1 MSNKIGII
9 GDGHVG
15 STVAQQLILTGLVDD
30 LVMIDVNEAKVRA
43 DQLDFQDAMANLKH
57 HTTITINDYSALKD
71 ADIVISAFGNI
82 ELEAGGER
90 FAELNYNR
98 ERIGD
103 IAESIK
109 KSGFNG
115 ILVAIT
121 NPVDAI
127 TNMYQELTGLPRK
140 HVIGTGTL
148 LDTARMKRAV
158 GERMNVDPRSVEG
171 FNLGEHG
178 NSQFTAWST
187 VKVLEKPI
195 TEVAEAKHLKLEDL
209 NDEIKFG
216 GQTVYK
222 GKQYTNY
229 GISAAVTRL
238 VETIQ
243 SDAHTEM
250 PVSNYQEKY
259 GTYLS
264 YPAIVGR
271 DGIVQTVE
279 LTLTD
284 EEEKK
289 LKASAETIKEKAN
302 K

>member
-57 HTTITINDYSALKD
+57 HTTININDYSALKD

-98 ERIGD
+98 DRIGD
-103 IAESIK
+103 IAKSIK

-115 ILVAIT
+115 ILLVIT

-158 GERMNVDPRSVEG
+158 GELMNVDPRSVEG

-195 TEVAEAKHLKLEDL
+195 TEVAQAKHLKLEDL

-271 DGIVQTVE
+271 DGIIQTVE

-289 LKASAETIKEKAN
+289 LQASAATIKEKAN

>member
-98 ERIGD
+98 ERIGA
-103 IAESIK
+103 IAEAIK

-115 ILVAIT
+115 ILLAIT

-158 GERMNVDPRSVEG
+158 GELMNVDPRSVEG

-195 TEVAEAKHLKLEDL
+195 TEVAKAKHLKLEDL

-271 DGIVQTVE
+271 DGIIQTVE

-289 LKASAETIKEKAN
+289 LQSSAATIKEKAN

>member
-1 MSNKIGII
+1 MSNKIGVI

-115 ILVAIT
+115 ILAAIT

-238 VETIQ
+238 VETIE

>member
-15 STVAQQLILTGLVDD
+15 STVAHQLLVSGLVDD
-30 LVMIDVNEAKVRA
+30 LVLIDVNEAKVTA
-43 DQLDFQDAMANLKH
+43 DELDFQDAMANLKH
-57 HTTITINDYSALKD
+57 HTNIVINDYSALKD
-71 ADIVISAFGNI
+71 ADIIISAFGNI
-82 ELEAGGER
+82 SLEAGGER

-103 IAESIK
+103 IAASIK
-109 KSGFNG
+109 KSGFDG

-127 TNMYQELTGLPRK
+127 TNMYQKLTGLPKK

-148 LDTARMKRAV
+148 LDTSRMKRAV
-158 GERMNVDPRSVEG
+158 GSRLNVDPRSVEG

-187 VKVLEKPI
+187 VKVLEQPI
-195 TEVAEAKHLKLEDL
+195 TELVKDKPWKLEDL

-229 GISAAVTRL
+229 GIAAAVTRL
-238 VETIQ
+238 VETIE
-243 SDAHTEM
+243 SDSRTEL

-271 DGIVQTVE
+271 DGIVQQVQ
-279 LTLTD
+279 LALTD
-284 EEEKK
+284 EEEKLLAK
-289 LKASAETIKEKAN
+289 SAETIKEKS

>member
-103 IAESIK
+103 IAEAIK

-115 ILVAIT
+115 ILLAIT

-158 GERMNVDPRSVEG
+158 GELMNVDPRSVEG

-195 TEVAEAKHLKLEDL
+195 TEVAKAKHLKLEDL

-271 DGIVQTVE
+271 DGIIQTVE

-289 LKASAETIKEKAN
+289 LQSSAATIKEKAN

>member
-115 ILVAIT
+115 ILLAIT

-158 GERMNVDPRSVEG
+158 GELMNVDPRSVEG

-187 VKVLEKPI
+187 VKVLEKPV
-195 TEVAEAKHLKLEDL
+195 TEVAEAKNLKLEDL

-271 DGIVQTVE
+271 DGIIQTVE

-289 LKASAETIKEKAN
+289 LQASAATIKEKAN

>member
-103 IAESIK
+103 IAEAIK

-115 ILVAIT
+115 ILLAIT

-158 GERMNVDPRSVEG
+158 GELMNVDPRSVEG

-195 TEVAEAKHLKLEDL
+195 TEVAQAKHLKLEDL

-271 DGIVQTVE
+271 DGIIQTVE

-289 LKASAETIKEKAN
+289 LQASAATIKEKAN

>member
-15 STVAQQLILTGLVDD
+15 STVAHQLLVSGLVDD
-30 LVMIDVNEAKVRA
+30 LVLIDVNEAKVTA
-43 DQLDFQDAMANLKH
+43 DELDFQDAMANLKH
-57 HTTITINDYSALKD
+57 HNNIVINDYSALKD
-71 ADIVISAFGNI
+71 ADIIISAFGNI
-82 ELEAGGER
+82 SLEAGGER

-103 IAESIK
+103 IAASIK
-109 KSGFNG
+109 KSGFDG

-127 TNMYQELTGLPRK
+127 TNMYQELTGLPKK

-148 LDTARMKRAV
+148 LDTSRMKRAV
-158 GERMNVDPRSVEG
+158 GSRLNVDPRSVEG

-187 VKVLEKPI
+187 VKVLEQPI
-195 TEVAEAKHLKLEDL
+195 TELVKDKPWKLEDL

-229 GISAAVTRL
+229 GIAAAVTRL
-238 VETIQ
+238 VETIE
-243 SDAHTEM
+243 SDACTEL

-271 DGIVQTVE
+271 DGIVQQVQ
-279 LTLTD
+279 LALTD
-284 EEEKK
+284 EEEKLLAK
-289 LKASAETIKEKAN
+289 SAETIKEKS

>member
-57 HTTITINDYSALKD
+57 HITININDYSALKD

-98 ERIGD
+98 ERIGA
-103 IAESIK
+103 IAEAIK

-115 ILVAIT
+115 ILLAIT

-158 GERMNVDPRSVEG
+158 GELMNVDPRSVEG

-195 TEVAEAKHLKLEDL
+195 TEVAQAKHLKLEDL

-271 DGIVQTVE
+271 DGIIQTVE

-289 LKASAETIKEKAN
+289 LQASAATIKEKAN

>member
-1 MSNKIGII
+1 MSNKIGVI

-187 VKVLEKPI
+187 VKVLEKTI

-289 LKASAETIKEKAN
+289 LQASAETIKEKAN

>member
-57 HTTITINDYSALKD
+57 HITININDYSALKD

-271 DGIVQTVE
+271 DGIVQTVK

>member
-15 STVAQQLILTGLVDD
+15 STVAQQLIISGLVDD
-30 LVMIDVNEAKVRA
+30 LVLIDENKAKVTA
-43 DQLDFQDAMANLKH
+43 DELDFQDAMANLKH
-57 HTTITINDYSALKD
+57 HVNIVINDYSALKD
-71 ADIVISAFGNI
+71 ADIIISAFGNI
-82 ELEAGGER
+82 ALEAGGER
-90 FAELNYNR
+90 FAELKFNK
-98 ERIGD
+98 ERIGA
-103 IAESIK
+103 IASAIK
-109 KSGFNG
+109 ESGFNG

-127 TNMYQELTGLPRK
+127 TSMYQELTGLPKK

-158 GERMNVDPRSVEG
+158 GSRLNVDPRSVEG

-195 TEVAEAKHLKLEDL
+195 TELAKEQSWKLEDL

-238 VETIQ
+238 VETIE

-271 DGIVQTVE
+271 DGIIQQVE
-279 LTLTD
+279 LSLTE
-284 EEEKK
+284 EEEK
-289 LKASAETIKEKAN
+289 LLEASAATIKEKSQD
-302 K
+302 

>member
-103 IAESIK
+103 IAEAIK

-115 ILVAIT
+115 ILLAIT

-158 GERMNVDPRSVEG
+158 GELMNVDPRSVEG

-187 VKVLEKPI
+187 VKVLEKPV

-250 PVSNYQEKY
+250 PVSNYQGKY

-271 DGIVQTVE
+271 DGIIQTVE

-289 LKASAETIKEKAN
+289 LQASAATIKEKAN

>member
-57 HTTITINDYSALKD
+57 HITITINDYSALKD

-103 IAESIK
+103 IAEAIK

-115 ILVAIT
+115 ILLAIT

-158 GERMNVDPRSVEG
+158 GELMNVDPRSVEG

-187 VKVLEKPI
+187 VKVLEKPV

-289 LKASAETIKEKAN
+289 LQASAATIKEKAN

>member
-238 VETIQ
+238 VETIE

>member
-57 HTTITINDYSALKD
+57 HITININDYSALKD

-103 IAESIK
+103 IAEAIK

-115 ILVAIT
+115 ILLAIT

-158 GERMNVDPRSVEG
+158 GELMNVDPRSVEG

-187 VKVLEKPI
+187 VKVLEKPV

-271 DGIVQTVE
+271 DGIIQTVE

-284 EEEKK
+284 EEKKK
-289 LKASAETIKEKAN
+289 LQSSAATIKEKAN

>member
-109 KSGFNG
+109 NSGFNG
-115 ILVAIT
+115 ILLAIT

-158 GERMNVDPRSVEG
+158 GELMNVDPRSVEG

-195 TEVAEAKHLKLEDL
+195 TEVAKAKHLKLEDL

-271 DGIVQTVE
+271 DGIIQTVE

-289 LKASAETIKEKAN
+289 LQSSAATIKEKAN

>member
-15 STVAQQLILTGLVDD
+15 STVAHQLLVSGLVDD
-30 LVMIDVNEAKVRA
+30 LVLIDVNEAKVTA
-43 DQLDFQDAMANLKH
+43 DELDFQDAMANLKH
-57 HTTITINDYSALKD
+57 HTNIVINDYSALKD
-71 ADIVISAFGNI
+71 ADIIISAFGNI
-82 ELEAGGER
+82 SLEAGGER
-90 FAELNYNR
+90 FAELNFNR

-103 IAESIK
+103 IAASIK
-109 KSGFNG
+109 KSGFDG

-127 TNMYQELTGLPRK
+127 TNMYQELTGLPKK

-148 LDTARMKRAV
+148 LDTSRMKRAV
-158 GERMNVDPRSVEG
+158 GSRLNVDPRSVEG

-187 VKVLEKPI
+187 VKVLEQPI
-195 TEVAEAKHLKLEDL
+195 TELVKDKPWKLEDL

-229 GISAAVTRL
+229 GIAAAVTRL
-238 VETIQ
+238 VETIE
-243 SDAHTEM
+243 SDARTEL

-271 DGIVQTVE
+271 DGIVQQVQ
-279 LTLTD
+279 LALTD
-284 EEEKK
+284 EEEKLLAK
-289 LKASAETIKEKAN
+289 SAETIKEKS

>member
-30 LVMIDVNEAKVRA
+30 LVMIDVNEAKVKA

-57 HTTITINDYSALKD
+57 HITININDYSALKD

-103 IAESIK
+103 IAKSIK

-115 ILVAIT
+115 ILLVIT

-127 TNMYQELTGLPRK
+127 TNMYQGLTGLPRK

-158 GERMNVDPRSVEG
+158 GELMNVDPRSVEG

-195 TEVAEAKHLKLEDL
+195 TEVAQAKHLKLEDL

-271 DGIVQTVE
+271 DGIIQTVE

-289 LKASAETIKEKAN
+289 LQASAATIKEKAN

>member
-15 STVAQQLILTGLVDD
+15 STVAHQLLVSGLVDD
-30 LVMIDVNEAKVRA
+30 LILIDVNEAKVTA
-43 DQLDFQDAMANLKH
+43 DELDFQDAMANLKH
-57 HTTITINDYSALKD
+57 HTNIVINDYSALKD
-71 ADIVISAFGNI
+71 ADIIISAFGNI
-82 ELEAGGER
+82 SLEAGGER

-103 IAESIK
+103 IVASIK
-109 KSGFNG
+109 KSGFDG

-127 TNMYQELTGLPRK
+127 TNMYQKLTGLPKK

-148 LDTARMKRAV
+148 LDTSRMKRAV
-158 GERMNVDPRSVEG
+158 GSRLNVDPRSVEG

-187 VKVLEKPI
+187 VKVLEQPI
-195 TEVAEAKHLKLEDL
+195 TELVKDKPWKLEDL

-229 GISAAVTRL
+229 GIAAAVTRL
-238 VETIQ
+238 VETIE
-243 SDAHTEM
+243 SDAHTEL

-271 DGIVQTVE
+271 DGIVQQVQ
-279 LTLTD
+279 LALTD
-284 EEEKK
+284 EEEKLLAK
-289 LKASAETIKEKAN
+289 SAETIKEKS

>member
-103 IAESIK
+103 IAEAIK

-115 ILVAIT
+115 ILLAIT

-187 VKVLEKPI
+187 VKVLEKPV

-271 DGIVQTVE
+271 DGIIQTVE

-289 LKASAETIKEKAN
+289 LQSSAATIKEKAN

>member
-1 MSNKIGII
+1 MSNKIGVI

-98 ERIGD
+98 ERIGA

-115 ILVAIT
+115 ILLAIT

-140 HVIGTGTL
+140 RVIGTGTL

-158 GERMNVDPRSVEG
+158 GELMNVDPRSVEG

-187 VKVLEKPI
+187 VKVLEKPV

-271 DGIVQTVE
+271 DGIIQTVE

-289 LKASAETIKEKAN
+289 LQASAATIKEKAN

>member
-57 HTTITINDYSALKD
+57 HITININDYSSLKD

-103 IAESIK
+103 IAKSIK

-115 ILVAIT
+115 ILLVIT

-127 TNMYQELTGLPRK
+127 TNMYQGLTGLPRK

-158 GERMNVDPRSVEG
+158 GELMNVDPRSVEG

-195 TEVAEAKHLKLEDL
+195 TEVAQAKHLKLEDL

-271 DGIVQTVE
+271 DGIIQTVE

-289 LKASAETIKEKAN
+289 LQASAATIKEKAN

>member
-15 STVAQQLILTGLVDD
+15 STVAHQLLVSGLVDD
-30 LVMIDVNEAKVRA
+30 LVLIDVNEAKVTA
-43 DQLDFQDAMANLKH
+43 DELDFQDAMANLKH
-57 HTTITINDYSALKD
+57 HTNIVINDYSALKD
-71 ADIVISAFGNI
+71 ADIIISAFGNI
-82 ELEAGGER
+82 SLEAGGER
-90 FAELNYNR
+90 FAELNFNR

-103 IAESIK
+103 IAASIK
-109 KSGFNG
+109 KSGFDG

-127 TNMYQELTGLPRK
+127 TNMYQGLTGLPKK

-148 LDTARMKRAV
+148 LDTSRMKRAV
-158 GERMNVDPRSVEG
+158 GSRLNVDPRSVEG

-187 VKVLEKPI
+187 VKVLEQPI
-195 TEVAEAKHLKLEDL
+195 TELVKDKPWKLEDL

-229 GISAAVTRL
+229 GIAAAVTRL
-238 VETIQ
+238 VETIE
-243 SDAHTEM
+243 SDARTEL

-271 DGIVQTVE
+271 DGIVQQVQ
-279 LTLTD
+279 LALTD
-284 EEEKK
+284 EEEKLLAK
-289 LKASAETIKEKAN
+289 SAETIKEKS

>member
-103 IAESIK
+103 IAEAIK

-115 ILVAIT
+115 ILLAIT

-158 GERMNVDPRSVEG
+158 GELMNVDPRSVEG

-195 TEVAEAKHLKLEDL
+195 IEVAKAKHLKLEDL

-271 DGIVQTVE
+271 DGIIQTVE

-289 LKASAETIKEKAN
+289 LQASAATIKEKAN

>member
-103 IAESIK
+103 IAEAIK

-115 ILVAIT
+115 ILLAIT

-158 GERMNVDPRSVEG
+158 GELMNVDPRSVEG

-195 TEVAEAKHLKLEDL
+195 TEVAKAKHLKLEDL
-209 NDEIKFG
+209 NGEIKFG

-271 DGIVQTVE
+271 DGIIQTVE

-289 LKASAETIKEKAN
+289 LQASAATIKEKAN

>member
-57 HTTITINDYSALKD
+57 HITITINDYSALKD

-103 IAESIK
+103 IAEAIK

-115 ILVAIT
+115 ILLAIT

-158 GERMNVDPRSVEG
+158 GELMNVDPRSVEG

-187 VKVLEKPI
+187 VKVLEKPV

-271 DGIVQTVE
+271 DGIIQTVE

-289 LKASAETIKEKAN
+289 LQASAATIKEKAN

>member
-15 STVAQQLILTGLVDD
+15 STVAHQLLVSGLVDD
-30 LVMIDVNEAKVRA
+30 LVLIDVNEAKVTA
-43 DQLDFQDAMANLKH
+43 DELDFQDAMANLKH
-57 HTTITINDYSALKD
+57 HTNIVINDYSALKD
-71 ADIVISAFGNI
+71 ADIIISAFGNI
-82 ELEAGGER
+82 SLEAGGER

-103 IAESIK
+103 IAASIK
-109 KSGFNG
+109 KSGFDG

-127 TNMYQELTGLPRK
+127 TNMYQGLTGLPKK

-148 LDTARMKRAV
+148 LDTSRMKRAV
-158 GERMNVDPRSVEG
+158 GSRLNVDPRSVEG

-187 VKVLEKPI
+187 VKVLEQPI
-195 TEVAEAKHLKLEDL
+195 TELVKDKPWKLEDL

-229 GISAAVTRL
+229 GIAAAVTRL
-238 VETIQ
+238 VETIE
-243 SDAHTEM
+243 SDARTEL

-271 DGIVQTVE
+271 DGIVQQVQ
-279 LTLTD
+279 LALTD
-284 EEEKK
+284 EEEKLLAK
-289 LKASAETIKEKAN
+289 SAETIKEKS

>member
-1 MSNKIGII
+1 MSNKIGVI

-238 VETIQ
+238 IETIQ

-289 LKASAETIKEKAN
+289 LQASAETIKEKAN

>member
-9 GDGHVG
+9 GNGHVG
-15 STVAQQLILTGLVDD
+15 STIAQQLILTGLVDD

-115 ILVAIT
+115 ILLAIT

-158 GERMNVDPRSVEG
+158 GELMNVDPRSVKG

-187 VKVLEKPI
+187 VKVLEKPV

-271 DGIVQTVE
+271 DGIIQTVE

-289 LKASAETIKEKAN
+289 LQASAATIKEKAN

>member
-57 HTTITINDYSALKD
+57 HITININDYSALKD

-103 IAESIK
+103 IAEAIK

-115 ILVAIT
+115 ILLAIT

-158 GERMNVDPRSVEG
+158 GELMNVDPRSVEG

-195 TEVAEAKHLKLEDL
+195 TEVAKAKHLKLEDL

-271 DGIVQTVE
+271 DGIIQTVE

-289 LKASAETIKEKAN
+289 LQSSAATIKEKAN

>member
-57 HTTITINDYSALKD
+57 HITININDYSALKD

-103 IAESIK
+103 IAEAIK

-115 ILVAIT
+115 ILLVIT

-158 GERMNVDPRSVEG
+158 GELMNVDPRSVEG

-195 TEVAEAKHLKLEDL
+195 TEVAQAKHLKLEDL

-289 LKASAETIKEKAN
+289 LQASAATIKEKAN

>member
-98 ERIGD
+98 ERIGA

-115 ILVAIT
+115 ILLAIT

-158 GERMNVDPRSVEG
+158 GELMNVDPRSVEG

-195 TEVAEAKHLKLEDL
+195 TEVAKAKHLKLEDL

-271 DGIVQTVE
+271 DGIIQTVE

-289 LKASAETIKEKAN
+289 LQASAATIKEKAN

>member
-98 ERIGD
+98 ERIRA

-115 ILVAIT
+115 ILLAIT

-158 GERMNVDPRSVEG
+158 GELMNVDPRSVEG

-187 VKVLEKPI
+187 VKVLEKPV

-250 PVSNYQEKY
+250 PVSNYQGKY

-271 DGIVQTVE
+271 DGIIQTVE

-289 LKASAETIKEKAN
+289 LQASAATIKEKAN

>member
-98 ERIGD
+98 ERIGA
-103 IAESIK
+103 IAEAIK

-115 ILVAIT
+115 ILLAIT

-158 GERMNVDPRSVEG
+158 GELMNVDPRSVEG

-195 TEVAEAKHLKLEDL
+195 TEVAKAKHLKLEDL

-289 LKASAETIKEKAN
+289 LQASAATIKEKAN

>member
-57 HTTITINDYSALKD
+57 HITININDYSALKD

-103 IAESIK
+103 IAEAIK

-115 ILVAIT
+115 ILLAIT

-195 TEVAEAKHLKLEDL
+195 TEVAKAKHLKLEDL

-271 DGIVQTVE
+271 DGIIQTVE

-284 EEEKK
+284 EEKKK
-289 LKASAETIKEKAN
+289 LQSSAATIKEKAN

>member
-98 ERIGD
+98 DRIGD
-103 IAESIK
+103 IAKSIK

-115 ILVAIT
+115 ILLVIT

-158 GERMNVDPRSVEG
+158 GELMNVDPRSVEG

-195 TEVAEAKHLKLEDL
+195 TEVAQAKHLKLEDL

-271 DGIVQTVE
+271 DGIIQTVE

-289 LKASAETIKEKAN
+289 LQASAATIKEKAN

>member
-15 STVAQQLILTGLVDD
+15 STVAHQLLISGLVDD
-30 LVMIDVNEAKVRA
+30 LVLIDVNEAKVTA
-43 DQLDFQDAMANLKH
+43 DELDFQDAMANLKH
-57 HTTITINDYSALKD
+57 HTNIVINDYSALKD
-71 ADIVISAFGNI
+71 ADIIISAFGNI
-82 ELEAGGER
+82 SLEAGGER

-103 IAESIK
+103 IAASIK
-109 KSGFNG
+109 KSGFDG

-127 TNMYQELTGLPRK
+127 TNMYQELTGLPKK

-148 LDTARMKRAV
+148 LDTSRMKRAV
-158 GERMNVDPRSVEG
+158 GSRLNVDPRSVEG

-187 VKVLEKPI
+187 VKVLEQPI
-195 TEVAEAKHLKLEDL
+195 TELVKDKPWKLEDL

-229 GISAAVTRL
+229 GIAAAVTRL
-238 VETIQ
+238 VETIE
-243 SDAHTEM
+243 SDARTEL

-271 DGIVQTVE
+271 DGIVQQIQ
-279 LTLTD
+279 LALTD
-284 EEEKK
+284 EEEKLLAK
-289 LKASAETIKEKAN
+289 SAETIKEKS